1 VRDRIADMKK
11 RAALDLYQ
19 RRAKLAQVLAAED
32 QTYEREFMENLETPE
47 QVRAKMADRLNALH
61 AEREQERLQT
71 VQHAL
76 ERKFKMETDDLRKE
90 ETAFMIAGTQIEREK
105 QLMDK
110 KAKLEQGI
118 VEEQVYAKL
127 WMLDHDKKVQRE
139 RDEAVFKGKKVQ
151 ETLNIL
157 TW

>member
-1 VRDRIADMKK
+1 
-11 RAALDLYQ
+11 
-19 RRAKLAQVLAAED
+19 
-32 QTYEREFMENLETPE
+32 
-47 QVRAKMADRLNALH
+47 
-61 AEREQERLQT
+61 
-71 VQHAL
+71 
-76 ERKFKMETDDLRKE
+76 
-90 ETAFMIAGTQIEREK
+90 
-105 QLMDK
+105 MDK

-139 RDEAVFKGKKVQ
+139 RDEARIKANKVQ

>member
-1 VRDRIADMKK
+1 
-11 RAALDLYQ
+11 
-19 RRAKLAQVLAAED
+19 
-32 QTYEREFMENLETPE
+32 MENLETPE
-47 QVRAKMADRLNALH
+47 QVRAKMADRLTALH
-61 AEREQERLQT
+61 SEREQERLQT

-139 RDEAVFKGKKVQ
+139 RVEADVKAKKV
-151 ETLNIL
+151 
-157 TW
+157 